1 MSYQIRSVQGH
12 IEVYRADG
20 TFLFS
25 ADTKAEAEALL
36 EE

>member
-1 MSYQIRSVQGH
+1 MKYQIRSIHGH
-12 IEVYRADG
+12 FEVYRADG

-25 ADTKAEAEALL
+25 ADTKAEAYSLM